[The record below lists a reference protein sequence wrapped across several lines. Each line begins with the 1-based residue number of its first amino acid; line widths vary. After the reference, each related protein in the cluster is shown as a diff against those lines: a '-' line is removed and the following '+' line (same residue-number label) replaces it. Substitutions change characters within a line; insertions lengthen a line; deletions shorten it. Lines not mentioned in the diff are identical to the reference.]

1 MGMTIDEIKQAI
13 HKADLALRPWV
24 VFANP
29 SDAKA
34 IKEALPRIEEEVI
47 IQETKAIESDKII
60 AIEREKL
67 EAWMPLHEPYK
78 GEQE

>member
-13 HKADLALRPWV
+13 HKADLALRPWI
-24 VFANP
+24 VFASP

-34 IKEALPRIEEEVI
+34 IREALPRIEEKVV
-47 IQETKAIESDKII
+47 IQETDVIESGKAI

-67 EAWMPLHEPYK
+67 EVWTY
-78 GEQE
+78 GNDD

>member
-1 MGMTIDEIKQAI
+1 MGMTIDEIKHAI
-13 HKADLALRPWV
+13 HKADLQLRPWI

-29 SDAKA
+29 TDAKA

-47 IQETKAIESDKII
+47 IQETEAIESGKAI

-67 EAWMPLHEPYK
+67 EAWTYGK
-78 GEQE
+78 ID